1 MNSSP
6 AIPVPNTPRRAPD
19 PAMDDVLRAI
29 RLRFIDC
36 VHGRLMKFED
46 LKQVFHTDP
55 AKLTP
60 LSEIGALSHKI
71 AGVAETLGFGD
82 IGQLAGW
89 IDGEITRR
97 ARAGEPP
104 IAIWRKI
111 DSPLEDML
119 EKMEDLL
126 DA

>member
-1 MNSSP
+1 MLG
-6 AIPVPNTPRRAPD
+6 
-19 PAMDDVLRAI
+19 DVEKAHDGCQIGSYPFFR
-29 RLRFIDC
+29 D
-36 VHGRLMKFED
+36 GRVGANF
-46 LKQVFHTDP
+46 VVRTTDP